1 LAFHQYLKS
10 FLDIW
15 YNKLIFIDFYSETNY
30 NTHAIS
36 PYEVFNMNS
45 APRTHEKRS
54 IKVKDFLADLR
65 SGMDEEY
72 LLTKYQLTP
81 VGLDKFYGMLVERG
95 ILGQD
100 EIADRHLHQS
110 APQHEDTTA
119 ASEKPKF
126 ICPACLAVHDT
137 MFDICPCCGV
147 SFQEMVNEQT
157 RTNRPVEE
165 QLEHDYFPGQREQT
179 EDATGDL
186 FVSPCS
192 NYREESA
199 KVRVSTG
206 NQLKDPT
213 GGHGEF
219 AQPFDWRQNDSRFD
233 EPMDDIVCGMPL
245 GENYAYEDKRAE
257 HNGVRCATC
266 QGAAVP
272 ALRDIYDRKRS
283 LLSLTLCGIS
293 LFIGLV
299 GAVVVSLFEG
309 PSLAR
314 LLVVYVTGLLLLC
327 GGVLCA
333 VGSFLY
339 LAREKVYYCA
349 SCGRVYPRG

>member
-1 LAFHQYLKS
+1 
-10 FLDIW
+10 
-15 YNKLIFIDFYSETNY
+15 
-30 NTHAIS
+30 
-36 PYEVFNMNS
+36 MNS

-72 LLTKYQLTP
+72 LLTKYHLTP
-81 VGLDKFYGMLVERG
+81 VGLDKFYAMLVERG
-95 ILGQD
+95 ILGQ
-100 EIADRHLHQS
+100 EELAGRNPNQS
-110 APQHEDTTA
+110 APQRGDVA
-119 ASEKPKF
+119 SASEKPKF

-147 SFQEMVNEQT
+147 SFQELINEQT
-157 RTNRPVEE
+157 GTDKPDAE
-165 QLEHDYFPGQREQT
+165 QREHDYFPGQRELA
-179 EDATGDL
+179 EDTTGDL

-192 NYREESA
+192 NYREGSA
-199 KVRVSTG
+199 KGRVSAENHSKYATAE
-206 NQLKDPT
+206 Q
-213 GGHGEF
+213 GEF

-245 GENYAYEDKRAE
+245 GENYAYEDKSTE
-257 HNGVRCATC
+257 HNGVRCENC

-272 ALRDIYDRKRS
+272 ALRDIYDHKRS
-283 LLSLTLCGIS
+283 LLSLMLCGIS
-293 LFIGLV
+293 LFLGLV
-299 GAVVVSLFEG
+299 GAIVVSFIEG
-309 PSLAR
+309 YSLAR
-314 LLVVYVTGLLLLC
+314 LVVVYATGLLMLC

-333 VGSFLY
+333 VGSFMH